1 MKNLFK
7 YGGFAAIIVLL
18 VCSLLGVVDASAAGE
33 VSMAA
38 VAVGAG
44 GVVETGAEVT
54 TQFTRESS
62 EDLLLNDIERR
73 VVKIRPMG
81 NPLEQ
86 FSRYATRRNSKSQIH
101 QYYSTDTLP
110 ASSTLKTAYT
120 GAGNEQDT
128 LDTNNNGIFSKYE
141 TIILPEYKGV
151 AMDGGEEFLVLYII
165 DKATDGKLIVKAI
178 NASNTEDTN
187 TIPSIAAG
195 ALMVRAGRGHNEL
208 DMQTTTYAVVPTKKT
223 QYLQIFRAQIEES
236 TLQKISDKEADWTF
250 SDLEEEAIF
259 DMKRG
264 MNKSFWIGAR
274 KVVMDADSKEV
285 FFTGGI
291 WFQTGKEFPYGT
303 SAADLQM
310 TEEMLIELTKTAF
323 TGTAGTGTKIFLM
336 GSDLMANVSKIKR
349 DRTVN
354 DSRTLTKY
362 GITFEEIK
370 TNFGRLWC
378 VHDESLDEFG
388 FSKNGLIFDADY
400 LRKVS
405 VYELQAKDLDLRKA
419 GQKDVDARTISEISA
434 LVLQNPNA
442 HVRVVPKMA

>member
-1 MKNLFK
+1 MKELFK
-7 YGGFAAIIVLL
+7 SGSFATFIILL
-18 VCSLLGVVDASAAGE
+18 MCSLLGVVDAGALGAE
-33 VSMAA
+33 A
-38 VAVGAG
+38 VAAPGG
-44 GVVETGAEVT
+44 GVIQPGVEVT
-54 TQFTRESS
+54 TQFTREHS
-62 EDLLLNDIERR
+62 EDLLLNDIEKR

-86 FSRYATRRNSKSQIH
+86 FARYATRRNSKSQIH
-101 QYYSTDTLP
+101 EYYSTDTLP

-120 GAGNEQDT
+120 GADNEQDT

-141 TIILPEYKGV
+141 TIILPTYTVTPTASDVDPG
-151 AMDGGEEFLVLYII
+151 FLMLYII
-165 DKATDGKLIVKAI
+165 DKAQDGKLIVKAV
-178 NASNTEDTN
+178 NAD
-187 TIPSIAAG
+187 TIPSLAVG
-195 ALMVRAGRGHNEL
+195 SLMVRAGRAHNEL
-208 DMQTTTYAVVPTKKT
+208 DMQTTTYASVPTKKK

-236 TLQKISDKEADWTF
+236 TLQKISDKEVEWSF

-274 KVVMDADSKEV
+274 KLIMDANSKEV

-291 WFQTGKEFPYGT
+291 WFQAGKEFAYGT
-303 SAADLQM
+303 SATDSQF
-310 TEEMLIELTKTAF
+310 TDEMLVELTKTAF
-323 TGTAGTGTKIFLM
+323 TGTAGAGTKVFIM
-336 GSDLMANVSKIKR
+336 GSDLMANISKIKR
-349 DRTVN
+349 DRVLN

-378 VHDESLDEFG
+378 IHDESLDEFG

-405 VYELQAKDLDLRKA
+405 VYELQNLDLDLRKT
-419 GQKDVDARTISEISA
+419 GQKDVDARTISEISG

-442 HVRVVPKMA
+442 HVRVVPKVA